1 MNIVDSAIKAGMSPE
16 RIAFVAFTRKAADE
30 ARDRAIVRFGFEKD
44 QLPWFRT
51 IHSVAFKILGIQRA
65 DIMQEQDYREIGYE
79 LGFSFSDLD
88 SITFVPAGTT
98 LGDKVA
104 RVESLARL
112 RCVSLQQQWEDSS
125 LIDLNFSSVL
135 QWEAGVQRFKQS
147 KGMMD
152 YTDLLEQFSTA
163 LDVDLF
169 ILDEA
174 QDLSPLQWKVVDLA
188 ASRAEKIYLAGD
200 DDQAIYD
207 FSGANSSVF
216 LEHEGE
222 SVVLP
227 QSFRTPRSVQ
237 RIAQE
242 VSNSIRVR
250 QPKVWAPREAEG
262 KVDQVRYESSLDLSE
277 GSWLLLARNHMALSR
292 FETVVQNQGY
302 TYIKEDKHS
311 TSDSAGRA
319 IQSWEKWRKGAR
331 LDTKSIRNLNKFI
344 PGLIGWVPRLPSTIE
359 ESPLDLAMKDRS
371 WMDVIQIAAK
381 KREYIR
387 SCLANHESLFDKPR
401 VTISTIHHAKGG
413 EADHVALITDI
424 TQNPWNQMETDSE
437 KRVLYVALT
446 RAKETLTL
454 IQPAT
459 IRHYNV

>member
-1 MNIVDSAIKAGMSPE
+1 
-16 RIAFVAFTRKAADE
+16 
-30 ARDRAIVRFGFEKD
+30 
-44 QLPWFRT
+44 
-51 IHSVAFKILGIQRA
+51 
-65 DIMQEQDYREIGYE
+65 
-79 LGFSFSDLD
+79 
-88 SITFVPAGTT
+88 
-98 LGDKVA
+98 
-104 RVESLARL
+104 
-112 RCVSLQQQWEDSS
+112 
-125 LIDLNFSSVL
+125 
-135 QWEAGVQRFKQS
+135 
-147 KGMMD
+147 
-152 YTDLLEQFSTA
+152 
-163 LDVDLF
+163 
-169 ILDEA
+169 
-174 QDLSPLQWKVVDLA
+174 
-188 ASRAEKIYLAGD
+188 
-200 DDQAIYD
+200 
-207 FSGANSSVF
+207 
-216 LEHEGE
+216 
-222 SVVLP
+222 
-227 QSFRTPRSVQ
+227 
-237 RIAQE
+237 
-242 VSNSIRVR
+242 
-250 QPKVWAPREAEG
+250 
-262 KVDQVRYESSLDLSE
+262 
-277 GSWLLLARNHMALSR
+277 MALSR

-401 VTISTIHHAKGG
+401 ITISTIHHAKGG